1 MKRLA
6 VFSLLFAGIVTA
18 VSAAVPQQ
26 RRGQATTQ
34 SAPAAGATAARSA
47 VSARSATARSAAPAP
62 TATTAARSAT
72 RRSYN
77 RCPWGDNR
85 RGADHCF
92 RPRRRHPESYRHR
105 DQGCRRDKE
114 HRCQRSVSAEI
125 RRVYGFFLHVG

>member
-62 TATTAARSAT
+62 TATHTCNVKNAVGFMICRSAACPLRT
-72 RRSYN
+72 NWCQSRS
-77 RCPWGDNR
+77 
-85 RGADHCF
+85 AVKF
-92 RPRRRHPESYRHR
+92 TIT
-105 DQGCRRDKE
+105 
-114 HRCQRSVSAEI
+114 V
-125 RRVYGFFLHVG
+125 